1 MLAVSQAELAAIQ
14 QEAVSAACDKTA
26 AIYRDLTEGTPDAYG
41 SSSSSKSDTS
51 AYTLMYSGVPAGMS
65 EPTGGELQNFDFTI
79 GDKIAWKLHM
89 PVGTGLQERD
99 HVVIESQVL
108 EVHVILTPRSYPAL
122 LAAICAE
129 VK

>member
-1 MLAVSQAELAAIQ
+1 MLAVSQVELAAIQ
-14 QEAVSAACDKTA
+14 NEAVQAVCDKTA
-26 AIYRDLTEGTPDAYG
+26 SIYRDLTESTPGIYG
-41 SSSSSKSDTS
+41 NSTSSKGDTS
-51 AYTLMYSGVPAGMS
+51 DYTLMYSGVPAGMA
-65 EPTGGELQNFDFTI
+65 EPTGLELQNFDFEI

-89 PVGTGLQERD
+89 PVGTDLQERD

-129 VK
+129 IK